1 MKKTL
6 QFLLMVLVTFNVYAQ
21 PEKTNPIH
29 SFKLRNGLTLHV
41 KEDHR
46 APIVSI
52 QVWYKVGSSYE
63 TNGVTG
69 ISHILEHMMFK
80 GTQKHPPEELDKI
93 ITGFGGE
100 LNAVTSYDATHY
112 LTTIAAPLLPTVFEL
127 EADRMQHLVLNAEGF
142 AKELKVV
149 QEERLMRTDN
159 NPQTLTYERFM
170 ANAYLAVPYHH
181 PVIGWMS
188 DIQNTT
194 LADLKSWYEQWYV
207 PNNATIV
214 VIGDVNA
221 NTIYQLAQKY
231 FDAIPARALPTMKP
245 HPEVPQIGQ
254 RYISVE
260 RPARLPWLVMG
271 YIVPSLK
278 TSEANLQWESYA
290 LQLVEAIL
298 SDNNSSRFRKTLIR
312 EQGIASSASASY
324 DPYTLYES
332 LFLLE
337 GTPAASR
344 TIDELKQAL
353 LMQIDK
359 LKQELVSTDELQRIK
374 NQFIAAQIYAKDSIS
389 SQANDIGT
397 LASVGLPVEL
407 SETYIN
413 EIEKITPQQIRDVAQ
428 KYFTDQRLTIGELK
442 PQPVTEQSQK
452 NTPEPQGI
460 TNVHHQ

>member
-6 QFLLMVLVTFNVYAQ
+6 QFLLVVLVTFNVYAQ
-21 PEKTNPIH
+21 AEKTNPIH
-29 SFKLRNGLTLHV
+29 SFKLHNGLTLHV

-52 QVWYKVGSSYE
+52 QIWYKVGSSYE
-63 TNGVTG
+63 MNGTTG

-100 LNAVTSYDATHY
+100 LNAITSYDATHY
-112 LTTIAAPLLPTVFEL
+112 LTTIAAPLLPAVFEL

-170 ANAYLAVPYHH
+170 ANAYLAIPYHH

-214 VIGDVNA
+214 VIGAVNA
-221 NTIYQLAQKY
+221 NAIYQLAQKY
-231 FDAIPARALPTMKP
+231 FDAIPARALPIMKP

-278 TSEANLQWESYA
+278 TSETKLQWESYA

-298 SDNNSSRFRKTLIR
+298 SDNNSARFRKTLIR

-324 DPYTLYES
+324 DPYTLYDS

-337 GTPAASR
+337 GTPAAGR

-413 EIEKITPQQIRDVAQ
+413 EIEKITPEQIREVAQ
-428 KYFTDQRLTIGELK
+428 KYFTNQRLTIGELK
-442 PQPVTEQSQK
+442 PQPITEQPQK